1 MMLSALTDPFES
13 GALITAELAVWTRRE
28 IPNPALASALGR
40 AAFVVGNFNDGLPF
54 ATRACDG
61 LRQQGRVALLA
72 QALVLRAFCALYVGR
87 WDITH
92 VASDEAYRFAV
103 ETRQP
108 VWAAWAQLGLA
119 NVAGLRGDYDRA
131 RSMSAEIERIALGAG
146 NRALLSGVQLSRGFA
161 ALGSERP
168 DEAFTE
174 LSRMMDR
181 TDQAFQ
187 SPQCAWAVAFF
198 ADAAALSGRVEQARV
213 VLGQL
218 EELTAV
224 TTAPSV
230 LRAMALA
237 RALLAGENAVGRRL
251 EQARELAPA
260 GSPWYRARLD
270 VAYGSWLLSK
280 RQIATARDA
289 LRSAHDTFEA
299 LGAAAWAA
307 RASRKLAESGV
318 QAEPQATYAWAKLS
332 PQELQVAQLAAEGLS
347 DREIGARLYLSHR
360 TVGSHLNRVYPKLG
374 VHTRSELRKVLAD
387 SAPAEAEPRR

>member
-13 GALITAELAVWTRRE
+13 GALITAELTGWIRQE
-28 IPNPALASALGR
+28 IPNPTLASALGR
-40 AAFVVGNFNDGLPF
+40 AAFVVGDFNDGLTF

-87 WDITH
+87 WDTTH

-131 RSMSAEIERIALGAG
+131 RSLSAEIERIALAAG

-161 ALGSERP
+161 ALGSEQP
-168 DEAFTE
+168 EEAFTE

-181 TDQAFQ
+181 TDQAYQ

-198 ADAAALSGRVEQARV
+198 AEAAALSRRVEEARV

-218 EELTAV
+218 EELTAF
-224 TTAPSV
+224 TTAQSV
-230 LRAMALA
+230 RRAMALA
-237 RALLAGENAVGRRL
+237 RAVLADENAAEWRL
-251 EQARELAPA
+251 EQARKLAPA

-270 VAYGSWLLSK
+270 LTYGSWLLSR
-280 RQIATARDA
+280 RQIAAARDA
-289 LRSAHDTFEA
+289 LRSAHGTFEA

-307 RASRKLAESGV
+307 RASRKLAESGQ
-318 QAEPQATYAWAKLS
+318 QARPQPAYAWAKLS
-332 PQELQVAQLAAEGLS
+332 PQELQVAHLAAEGLS
-347 DREIGARLYLSHR
+347 NREIGERLFLSHR

-374 VHTRSELRKVLAD
+374 VHARIELRAVLAAA
-387 SAPAEAEPRR
+387 APDRDVEA